1 MSESLSVDIISDLN
15 LTSAETFDWDGKPTA
30 LFCVIPGG
38 ISTDLEVL
46 DAVFEK
52 LSRVYRGV
60 FYIDSGRD
68 HTDFRKI
75 SATVDAIGD
84 LCKKYNNVV
93 YLHNHVVILNHVALV
108 GINGWYKNISIDN
121 PIDQTIIDTLKMQ
134 DIAYL
139 SNALKTIKKH
149 SDVDR
154 VLVISACVPA
164 EDFLYQRVF
173 DGNLKVEPAM
183 ALYSDEND
191 RVRAWIFGGT
201 QINVDTVYNERRF
214 VNNPY
219 IPGQP
224 YWPKR
229 ITI

>member
-1 MSESLSVDIISDLN
+1 MSEPLAVDIISDLQ
-15 LTSAETFDWDGKPTA
+15 LTTAETFVWDDKPTA

-38 ISTDLEVL
+38 ISTDLNVL

-68 HTDFRKI
+68 HVDMRHV
-75 SATVDAIGD
+75 SNTVDSISEI
-84 LCKKYNNVV
+84 CKKYNNVV
-93 YLHNHVVILNHVALV
+93 YLHNHVVILNNVALV
-108 GINGWYKNISIDN
+108 GINGWYKNTDVTD
-121 PIDQTIIDTLKMQ
+121 PIEQTTIDTLKMQ

-139 SNALKTIKKH
+139 SNAIKTLKKH
-149 SDVDR
+149 SDVNR
-154 VLVISACVPA
+154 VLIISACVPA

-183 ALYSDEND
+183 ALYSDDNNS
-191 RVRAWIFGGT
+191 VTTWIFGGSKIT
-201 QINVDTVYNERRF
+201 VDATYNNRRF
-214 VNNPY
+214 VNNPCVV
-219 IPGQP
+219 GQP

-229 ITI
+229 VVV